1 MAQGRFSQPRQP
13 RHDEDDFE
21 AVMRRRKQDADRSI
35 DPQPRR
41 DASLDETQILSE
53 ALLAE
58 EMTQVLPD
66 LSQEIPEEPSFEESQ
81 FLEETADD
89 PVVPAAPVY
98 EEDDEEEEYEEER
111 PKPKRKSGNSRK
123 ALIGAIITA
132 TVLLVVSIV
141 AAVSLFINANADD
154 GLILNNVT
162 IAGVN
167 VGGMTPEE
175 AAKAVH
181 RATDLTYTQQEM
193 EVYLPDTTLLLS
205 PENTGVKLDVD
216 AAVEEA
222 FNYGRTG
229 TKEENKK
236 ARADAMIS
244 NHTIALL
251 PYLNLDTDYIRQE
264 LDAYGELFNS
274 TYIASSYTLE
284 GDMPDLEGELFDENA
299 PCQTLILNPGA
310 PGRNLDLDKVY
321 NDILDAYSLNK
332 FTVEAEMS
340 APEEIPEALDLQEI
354 FDALH
359 LDPVDATMD
368 MTTFDVTPETYGY
381 TFDLEEAKKLLEE
394 TPYGETVTVSLEY
407 IVPKVLAEH
416 LDGKLFADV
425 LGTYKTAHSNDA
437 DRTHNLKLACEAI
450 NGFILEP
457 GDTFDYNTVVGKRTE
472 EAGYKAAGAIDGG
485 QMIKE
490 LGGGICQVSSTLYYS
505 ALLADVEIVNRRSH
519 SLVSTYMPIGTDATV
534 SWGGPEFTFKNNFNY
549 PIRIDAEVSGGYVNI
564 SLVGTDEKDYYIKI
578 ETKTVEILSPQTEEK
593 HIDANNNP
601 NGYRDGQ
608 VIQQPVTGYT
618 VYSYKLKYDKETDE
632 LISKDYEATSN
643 YVRKNKIVVV
653 IDQPETEPPTEAP
666 TEAPTTPPAT
676 EAPTTATT
684 TPPATEAPTTPP
696 ATEAPAAT
704 EAPQQAATEAPQAPA
719 AEPPAE
725 GTEAPAA

>member
-21 AVMRRRKQDADRSI
+21 AVMRRRKQDAGRPI
-35 DPQPRR
+35 EPQPRR
-41 DASLDETQILSE
+41 DTSLDETQILSD
-53 ALLAE
+53 ALLEE
-58 EMTQVLPD
+58 EMTQVVPQFPQELP
-66 LSQEIPEEPSFEESQ
+66 EAPSFEESQ

-89 PVVPAAPVY
+89 PIVPAAPVY
-98 EEDDEEEEYEEER
+98 EEDEDEDEEEEYEDPR
-111 PKPKRKSGNSRK
+111 PKRSPKRGNSRK
-123 ALIGAIITA
+123 VLIGAIIGV
-132 TVLLVVSIV
+132 TVLLVVAIA
-141 AAVSLFINANADD
+141 AAVGLFISANADD

-181 RATDLTYTQQEM
+181 RATDLTYPQKDM

-222 FNYGRTG
+222 YNYGRTG

-251 PYLNLDTDYIRQE
+251 PYLNLNTSYIRQE

-284 GDMPDLEGELFDENA
+284 GDVPELEGELFDENA
-299 PCQTLILNPGA
+299 PCQVLILNPGA

-321 NDILDAYSLNK
+321 NDILDAYSLNT

-368 MTTFDVTPETYGY
+368 MTTFEVTPETYGY
-381 TFDLEEAKKLLEE
+381 TFDLEEAKTLLEE
-394 TPYGETVTVSLEY
+394 TPYGETVSITLEY

-425 LGTYKTAHSNDA
+425 LGTYKTPHTGDA
-437 DRTHNLKLACEAI
+437 NRNNNLKLACEAI

-457 GDTFDYNTVVGKRTE
+457 GETFDYNTVVGKRTE
-472 EAGYKAAGAIDGG
+472 EKGYKPAGAIDGG
-485 QMIKE
+485 QMTKE
-490 LGGGICQVSSTLYYS
+490 VGGGICQVSSTLYYCT
-505 ALLADVEIVNRRSH
+505 LLADLEIVNRRSH

-534 SWGGPEFTFKNNFNY
+534 SWGGPEFAFKNNYNY
-549 PIRIDAEVSGGYVNI
+549 PIRIDAEVSGGYVNV
-564 SLVGTDEKDYYIKI
+564 SLVGTDEKDYYVKI
-578 ETKTVEILSPQTEEK
+578 ETKTVEVLAPQTEEK
-593 HIDANNNP
+593 HIDPSNNP

-618 VYSYKLKYDKETDE
+618 VYSYKLKYDKETNE

-643 YVRKNKIVVV
+643 YVRKNKIVAVL
-653 IDQPETEPPTEAP
+653 DKPETEPPTVP
-666 TEAPTTPPAT
+666 STEAPTTPPAT
-676 EAPTTATT
+676 EAPPAT
-684 TPPATEAPTTPP
+684 TPPATAAPTAPP
-696 ATEAPAAT
+696 
-704 EAPQQAATEAPQAPA
+704 ATEAPQAPA
-719 AEPPAE
+719 TEAPQAPATE
-725 GTEAPAA
+725 APAPQGTEAPAA